1 MSLFLSNRDG
11 GLTDEQGH
19 YRFQTN
25 VWNGHVIGNGLQ
37 VTQNSPLGM
46 SVIVGEGDTRVPYAG
61 YAYTAWNDAN
71 EVVTISTAN
80 PSNPRIDRLVMY
92 IDRGETPQQVNPN
105 NPGIPKFA
113 VVAGTPAAVPTR
125 PSNAAVNSAVGAT
138 NPWINLADILV
149 NAGVTQIT
157 NANITRTAIS
167 VTQVVPTSFLARS
180 TSTQSTSNATF
191 QKITT
196 YNSLVFNNGGGY
208 IAGSSQFR
216 APTAGLYN
224 FGASIAYSTGF
235 SQIYRHILMLYVNG
249 TEALRLF
256 DGGAGGTSS
265 TFAFGGSGILQLQ
278 ASDIVEVYMW
288 RQVNASMYAYGG
300 GPQSWFY
307 GYQIGGTQ

>member
-25 VWNGHVIGNGLQ
+25 VWSGNVIGNGLQ

-46 SVIVGEGDTRVPYAG
+46 SVIVGEGDARVPYAG

-138 NPWINLADILV
+138 NPWIDLADILV

-157 NANITRTAIS
+157 NANITDTRTVVRPVSTGIS
-167 VTQVVPTSFLARS
+167 VGTISGSILGTPGSKSITGVGFKPRLVEFQVLPNASSGASGTGRGLMHESGYQWATYS
-180 TSTQSTSNATF
+180 SSNASSN
-191 QKITT
+191 QSARNT
-196 YNSLVFNNGGGY
+196 YTNRCIMWL
-208 IAGSSQFR
+208 A
-216 APTAGLYN
+216 AA
-224 FGASIAYSTGF
+224 
-235 SQIYRHILMLYVNG
+235 
-249 TEALRLF
+249 
-256 DGGAGGTSS
+256 SS
-265 TFAFGGSGILQLQ
+265 TATFTATYSSMDDDGFTISVISPDSAFNVGW
-278 ASDIVEVYMW
+278 V
-288 RQVNASMYAYGG
+288 AYE
-300 GPQSWFY
+300 
-307 GYQIGGTQ
+307 

>member
-25 VWNGHVIGNGLQ
+25 VWSGNVIGNGLQ

-46 SVIVGEGDTRVPYAG
+46 SVIVGPGDARVPYAD

-71 EVVTISTAN
+71 EVVTISTAD

-125 PSNAAVNSAVGAT
+125 PDNTAVNSAVGAT
-138 NPWINLADILV
+138 NPWIDLSDIRV

-157 NANITRTAIS
+157 NSNITDTRQSVHVATTTPHFKAYRQTSYNVPDGTFAKVPLNVVQFDSEGGFDTTLNRYVVQVSGMYNLTANIAYEITGNIYRYILCIYVNNSERARLWDGLSGGNAPGIRNGSVLLSLSAGDYVEMFMWHNVGSTRTEPAGANS
-167 VTQVVPTSFLARS
+167 VFLS
-180 TSTQSTSNATF
+180 
-191 QKITT
+191 
-196 YNSLVFNNGGGY
+196 
-208 IAGSSQFR
+208 
-216 APTAGLYN
+216 
-224 FGASIAYSTGF
+224 GF
-235 SQIYRHILMLYVNG
+235 LL
-249 TEALRLF
+249 
-256 DGGAGGTSS
+256 
-265 TFAFGGSGILQLQ
+265 
-278 ASDIVEVYMW
+278 
-288 RQVNASMYAYGG
+288 
-300 GPQSWFY
+300 
-307 GYQIGGTQ
+307 